1 MNGLVHSANVK
12 YAVIQISGEAG
23 PRGRVILAYWDE
35 QSLSSLIAAPSII
48 ARGFAHREEAAT
60 VLEGDNPKGMAM
72 KTMEQEPGGNDH
84 RKSHPNLRSWIA
96 QQAAKFDAWKAH
108 SLAYNAAQL
117 IFASAVLAL
126 YSKNIVSSVTRTIL
140 GM

>member
-1 MNGLVHSANVK
+1 
-12 YAVIQISGEAG
+12 
-23 PRGRVILAYWDE
+23 
-35 QSLSSLIAAPSII
+35 
-48 ARGFAHREEAAT
+48 
-60 VLEGDNPKGMAM
+60 M

-84 RKSHPNLRSWIA
+84 RKSHPNLRFWIA